1 MSLFIVATPIGNP
14 KDITLRAL
22 EELKNADLIIGE
34 EKRELFRF
42 LKPLEL
48 HEKKVAFLNEHTQP
62 RDFEELVSACED
74 ENVCLVSDC
83 GTPGFCD
90 PGSELVAACR
100 KKGIAVTPIPGA
112 SSLMTLLSVS

>member
-1 MSLFIVATPIGNP
+1 MSLFVVAIPIGNP

-42 LKPLEL
+42 LKPLGL
-48 HEKKVAFLNEHTQP
+48 HEKKVELLNEHT
-62 RDFEELVSACED
+62 RADDLHYLIEACATQ
-74 ENVCLVSDC
+74 NVCLISDC

-90 PGSELVAACR
+90 PGSDLVAGCR
-100 KKGIAVTPIPGA
+100 TKGI
-112 SSLMTLLSVS
+112 